1 MRPIFCQSIVK
12 EPRVPAPVNS
22 SSQLRRFIKVILLG
36 LIGATPPLFS
46 QGVATTG
53 SVGLLSLPTQSAS
66 DTIVSLPLH
75 RPDVFR
81 GSIASVAG
89 PVVTLRQASFQED
102 AFNGLFYLLLESGSG
117 DGSWFPITDT
127 SGSSIT
133 VDLGLGIGAGILVGD
148 VVVKIIPFWTLDSVF
163 PNGKGVNAS
172 GSLLPVTRVLLPD
185 AGSAG
190 VRLAPSSSFL
200 YYAGNDHGGEG
211 WRKFGYAPSVKFDNQ
226 ILRPASS
233 LIVRHDSGAGTV
245 FENLG
250 HVQTSSYS
258 VLLGTL
264 AANTA
269 QDHSLGL
276 GLPLPITLAGS
287 RLFESGA
294 FGASSV
300 LDQPVDQLLV
310 FDQANPAR
318 NRVPSSAYY
327 YYSGSQNGGPG
338 WRLLGDPGTIR
349 DGAAVFQPARG
360 FVIRKAAGAIP
371 VSSRWTLRPAYLDL
385 P

>member
-1 MRPIFCQSIVK
+1 M
-12 EPRVPAPVNS
+12 NS

-53 SVGLLSLPTQSAS
+53 SVGLLSLPAQSAS

-89 PVVTLRQASFQED
+89 SVVTLRQASFQED

-117 DGSWFPITDT
+117 EGSWFPITDT
-127 SGSSIT
+127 TGATIT
-133 VDLGLGIGAGILVGD
+133 VDLGLGIGAGVLVGD
-148 VVVKIIPFWTLDSVF
+148 VVVKIIPFWTLDAVF

-185 AGSAG
+185 YARAG

-200 YYAGNDHGGEG
+200 YYSGSGHGGEG

-226 ILRPASS
+226 ILPPASS

-258 VLLGTL
+258 VLLGTI

-269 QDHSLGL
+269 QDHSLGV
-276 GLPLPITLAGS
+276 GLPTLLSLSESG
-287 RLFESGA
+287 LFESGA
-294 FGASSV
+294 FSASSD

-310 FDQANPAR
+310 FDQSSPAR
-318 NRVPSSAYY
+318 NRVPSSTYY

-338 WRLLGDPGTIR
+338 WRLLGDSGTIR

-360 FVIRKAAGAIP
+360 FVIRKAAGTIP